1 MRRYLRRTFESL
13 HNGNYRLFFFGQGV
27 SVIGNWMQKIA
38 MVWLVLELTD
48 SGTLLGVTAGL
59 QQLPTLLLTPWGG
72 LLADRVD
79 RRRIL
84 LWTQSASAVPALAL
98 GILSALGIVTVW
110 QIMALALLLGTVEA
124 VDKPARHTFVM
135 DLVGPEHLTNAIA
148 LNNTLQNSGKV
159 IGPGIAGILISTVGV
174 SATFLLNALSFAAVV
189 VVLLRIRVGKL
200 HRRSLSSPQRG
211 QLREGLR
218 YLRRTPELKGPLVLM
233 AVTGLLAYEWTVSLP
248 LLAHDT
254 FGGDASVVGLFFTAM
269 GAGAIVGGLA
279 AAGWLRATTNTLI
292 VCGLVFSGVMLATSL
307 APTTAMALVA
317 LFFMG
322 AVSVSFRALSS
333 SLIQLR
339 SDPEMRGRMIAILI
353 VAIGGTT
360 PIGGPLVGWLAEQF
374 GARTALAVGAVGTAV
389 SAALTWLY
397 LRRAK
402 SRSAELAH
410 ERSTPP
416 ASSAAATP
424 TRDEAEATAWFREDL
439 GIDPDD
445 LAGVPTKESVR
456 REHS

>member
-84 LWTQSASAVPALAL
+84 LWTQSALAVPALAL

-110 QIMALALLLGTVEA
+110 QIMALALLLGIVEA
-124 VDKPARHTFVM
+124 VDKPARHMFVI
-135 DLVGPEHLTNAIA
+135 DLVGREHLTNAIA
-148 LNNTLQNSGKV
+148 LNNALQNSGKV
-159 IGPGIAGILISTVGV
+159 IGPAIAGILISTVGV
-174 SATFLLNALSFAAVV
+174 SATFLLNALSFAVV
-189 VVLLRIRVGKL
+189 VVALLRIRVEKL
-200 HRRSLSSPQRG
+200 HRRSLSSPEPG

-292 VCGLVFSGVMLATSL
+292 VGALIFSGVMLATSL
-307 APTTAMALVA
+307 APTTALALVA

-339 SDPEMRGRMIAILI
+339 SAPEMRGRMIAILI

-397 LRRAK
+397 LRRAH
-402 SRSAELAH
+402 SRSAGLTP
-410 ERSTPP
+410 ERSTLP
-416 ASSAAATP
+416 ASSAGATQ
-424 TRDEAEATAWFREDL
+424 TRDEAEATPWFSADL

-445 LAGVPTKESVR
+445 LTGVPANEPVR